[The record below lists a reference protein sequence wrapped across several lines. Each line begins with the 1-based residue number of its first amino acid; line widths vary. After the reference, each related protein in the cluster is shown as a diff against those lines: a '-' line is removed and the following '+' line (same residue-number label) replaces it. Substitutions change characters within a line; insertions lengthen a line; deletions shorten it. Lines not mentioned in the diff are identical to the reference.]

1 LEDIFRA
8 ANVKESTWAS
18 WIVTIGYGELDT
30 TRHDD
35 KPLVRED
42 GKACLTRDA
51 LDLHPSLI
59 IFQAGLFQTVGRPF
73 PLQLPRVKVL
83 GGLALFGGKL
93 SSIVPE
99 HIFRFL
105 MV

>member
-1 LEDIFRA
+1 M
-8 ANVKESTWAS
+8 
-18 WIVTIGYGELDT
+18 TIDYGELDT

-42 GKACLTRDA
+42 GKACLTRDT

-59 IFQAGLFQTVGRPF
+59 IFQAGLFQNVGRPF
-73 PLQLPRVKVL
+73 PLQFSRVKVL

-93 SSIVPE
+93 SSIVPG
-99 HIFRFL
+99 HIFQILDGVTRAWNKAG
-105 MV
+105 